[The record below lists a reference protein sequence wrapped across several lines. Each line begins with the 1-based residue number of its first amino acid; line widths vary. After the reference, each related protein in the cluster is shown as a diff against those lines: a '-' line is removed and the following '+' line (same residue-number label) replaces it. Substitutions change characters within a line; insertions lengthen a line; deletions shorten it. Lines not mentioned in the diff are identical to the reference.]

1 VEGVEAGNS
10 LSVEVGER
18 RSEEGVKEVVS
29 IGLPGRVAEEWS
41 RCPVRHRRPNSELEI
56 PQRRGC
62 VDRVVRMKGKDDT
75 ERAVNLARLV
85 RFAARRCKPGTIYAR
100 TKQSELSSGRVR
112 NGDPPD
118 DPREG
123 LKG

>member
-18 RSEEGVKEVVS
+18 RSEEGVKEMVS

-41 RCPVRHRRPNSELEI
+41 RCSVRHRRPNSKLEI
-56 PQRRGC
+56 PQRRGG
-62 VDRVVRMKGKDDT
+62 VDRVIRMKGKDDT

-85 RFAARRCKPGTIYAR
+85 RLAARWCK
-100 TKQSELSSGRVR
+100 SGAVNTR
-112 NGDPPD
+112 P
-118 DPREG
+118 
-123 LKG
+123 K